1 MPVTLGAC
9 GKASLAP
16 AGFRLRIELKEVLPP
31 VWRRFLVP
39 GSITLPGLHRVI
51 QAVMGWE
58 NCHLHLF
65 RFGNKEYGI
74 PDPEFPSEMR
84 NERGRRLHE
93 FLRNEGETFGYE
105 YDFGDSWEH
114 DLVVERIVTG
124 AEAGDTRCMEGERAC
139 PAEDVGGPPGYMDY
153 LEALRDPSHPD
164 HEEMVMWRGTSFDP
178 ERFNLER
185 INRRLSQLSRRHRLR
200 QVVGPR

>member
-1 MPVTLGAC
+1 MKSHIEL
-9 GKASLAP
+9 P
-16 AGFRLRIELKEVLPP
+16 AAFQLRIELRELLPP

-51 QAVMGWE
+51 QEVMGWE

-65 RFGNKEYGI
+65 RFGNKEYGV
-74 PDPEFPSEMR
+74 PDPVFPSEMR

-124 AEAGDTRCMEGERAC
+124 AEAVDTRRMEGERAC
-139 PAEDVGGPPGYMDY
+139 PPEDVGGPPGYMEY
-153 LEALRDPSHPD
+153 LEALRDPAHPD
-164 HEEMVMWRGTSFDP
+164 HEEMVRWRGPSFEP
-178 ERFNLER
+178 ERFDLER
-185 INRRLSQLSRRHRLR
+185 INRRLSQLSRSRR
-200 QVVGPR
+200 